1 MIRSGS
7 TILVLAPHTDDGE
20 IGCGATLS
28 KLLDLN
34 CKIYYLAFC
43 TCDSNLPD
51 GFPNGTLE
59 AELREAT
66 KVLSIPKENV
76 IVKDF
81 QVRCLSY
88 ERQAVLDILVALNK
102 EISPDVVFAPTLED
116 LHQDHS
122 TVTQE
127 AIRAFKTK
135 TLLCYEMPWNN
146 FSFEIGINSDKFP
159 EISGERKF
167 SPMDRSLRRE
177 LKSAFG
183 NNNYWFNTS
192 KFKNAVEI
200 KIKSKKE
207 IIEFLVPKEMVS
219 TSSVRLFVLWTTL
232 PSIVLIIIALIFLK
246 NQTRPLVKLAKAAEK
261 FGKGDY
267 INDFIPSGAQ
277 EIRKASYEFDR
288 MAKRINRH
296 LNQRAEMLSGIS
308 HDLRT
313 PLTRLKL
320 QLAMLKQKEI
330 SEKMSKDIDEMEKM
344 LNDYLQFAK
353 TQTQESTEKI
363 NLNNLLRS
371 ISKGFESNKISLD
384 EDESKIFLN
393 GRPSALKRSFENVI
407 QNGLTYGSNVKIK
420 VQKGNKRALV
430 TIEDD
435 GPGIPED
442 QYKNV
447 FKPFF
452 RLDKSRSLNQS
463 GVGLGLAIVEDII
476 NSHGGNIQL
485 GKSKYGGLQVKI
497 SLPF

>member
-1 MIRSGS
+1 MFSGLNNFIKYILPKRLFYRALIIVAAPTIILQIIITIVFYDSIWIKANKSITRSLVNQLK
-7 TILVLAPHTDDGE
+7 TIEEVYQNDKKNLDFFTD
-20 IGCGATLS
+20 
-28 KLLDLN
+28 
-34 CKIYYLAFC
+34 
-43 TCDSNLPD
+43 
-51 GFPNGTLE
+51 
-59 AELREAT
+59 
-66 KVLSIPKENV
+66 
-76 IVKDF
+76 
-81 QVRCLSY
+81 SY
-88 ERQAVLDILVALNK
+88 E
-102 EISPDVVFAPTLED
+102 
-116 LHQDHS
+116 
-122 TVTQE
+122 
-127 AIRAFKTK
+127 
-135 TLLCYEMPWNN
+135 NN
-146 FSFEIGINSDKFP
+146 FNFEIGINQETFP
-159 EISGERKF
+159 NNSGERKF
-167 SPMDRSLRRE
+167 SPIDRSLRRE
-177 LKSAFG
+177 LKSTFG

-200 KIKSKKE
+200 KIRSNNE
-207 IIEFLVPKEMVS
+207 VLEFLVPKEMVS
-219 TSSVRLFVLWTTL
+219 ASSVRLFVLWTTL
-232 PSIVLIIIALIFLK
+232 PSLVLIIIALIFLK
-246 NQTRPLVKLAKAAEK
+246 NQTKPLVKLAKAAER

-267 INDFIPSGAQ
+267 VNDFRASGSQ
-277 EIRKASYEFDR
+277 EIRKAAFEFDR

-353 TQTQESTEKI
+353 TQTQEHTVLI
-363 NLNNLLRS
+363 NLNNLLKS
-371 ISKGFESNKISLD
+371 IKISFNN
-384 EDESKIFLN
+384 SNFFLN
-393 GRPSALKRSFENVI
+393 DNATTVELKGRPTALKRSFENII
-407 QNGLTYGSNVKIK
+407 QNGLSYGEK
-420 VQKGNKRALV
+420 VYLNIQKGNKRV
-430 TIEDD
+430 TIIIEDD

-485 GKSKYGGLQVKI
+485 GKSKYNGLQVKI

>member
-1 MIRSGS
+1 MFSGLNSFIKYILPKRLFYRALIIVAAPTIILQIIITIVFYDSIWIKANKNITRS
-7 TILVLAPHTDDGE
+7 
-20 IGCGATLS
+20 
-28 KLLDLN
+28 
-34 CKIYYLAFC
+34 
-43 TCDSNLPD
+43 
-51 GFPNGTLE
+51 
-59 AELREAT
+59 
-66 KVLSIPKENV
+66 
-76 IVKDF
+76 
-81 QVRCLSY
+81 
-88 ERQAVLDILVALNK
+88 LVAQLK
-102 EISPDVVFAPTLED
+102 
-116 LHQDHS
+116 
-122 TVTQE
+122 
-127 AIRAFKTK
+127 AIEEVYQNDKTNLDFLTDSYK
-135 TLLCYEMPWNN
+135 NN
-146 FSFEIGINSDKFP
+146 FNFEIGINQEIFP
-159 EISGERKF
+159 NNSGERRF

-177 LKSAFG
+177 LKSTFG

-200 KIKSKKE
+200 KIRSNNE
-207 IIEFLVPKEMVS
+207 VLEFLVPKEMVS
-219 TSSVRLFVLWTTL
+219 ASSVRLFVLWTTL
-232 PSIVLIIIALIFLK
+232 PSLVLIIIALIFLK
-246 NQTRPLVKLAKAAEK
+246 NQTKPLVKLAKAAER

-267 INDFIPSGAQ
+267 VNDFRASGSQ
-277 EIRKASYEFDR
+277 EIRKAAFEFDR

-353 TQTQESTEKI
+353 TQTQEDTVLI
-363 NLNNLLRS
+363 NLNNLLNS
-371 ISKGFESNKISLD
+371 IKNSFNNNNI
-384 EDESKIFLN
+384 IFNNSDTNVELK
-393 GRPSALKRSFENVI
+393 GRPTALKRSFENII
-407 QNGLTYGSNVKIK
+407 QNGLSYGKK
-420 VQKGNKRALV
+420 VYLNIQKGNKRV
-430 TIEDD
+430 TVIIEDD

-447 FKPFF
+447 FRPFF

-485 GKSKYGGLQVKI
+485 GKSKYNGLQVKI